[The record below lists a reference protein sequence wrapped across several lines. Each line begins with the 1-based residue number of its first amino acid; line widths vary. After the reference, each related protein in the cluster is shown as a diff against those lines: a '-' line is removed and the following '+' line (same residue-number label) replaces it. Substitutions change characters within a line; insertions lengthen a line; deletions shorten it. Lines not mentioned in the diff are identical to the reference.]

1 MSNVQINVTLSRLHK
16 VIDRLKEAIAE
27 QTAKVN
33 AVAAATITTSSA
45 LVSLERLRL
54 SGVAAVEASAEVEL
68 LLALQA
74 NLRQLVS
81 ATNEKTGISDVMA
94 KQDALTRLLAVKKSL
109 LQVESKVSLDEA
121 AAQLQAYQASPS
133 REYSSSIPVNV
144 LSVEALAAVKE
155 DVRRIQKELYA
166 LSDKLAAL
174 NATQVPLELP
184 QHLAEKFGLV

>member
-1 MSNVQINVTLSRLHK
+1 MSNVQIKVTLSRLHK

-121 AAQLQAYQASPS
+121 AAQLQAYQASTS

>member
-16 VIDRLKEAIAE
+16 VIDRLKEAITE
-27 QTAKVN
+27 QTNKVN
-33 AVAAATITTSSA
+33 AAAGATVTTNSA
-45 LVSLERLRL
+45 LVSLARLRL
-54 SGVAAVEASAEVEL
+54 SGVAAMESSAEVEN

-81 ATNEKTGISDVMA
+81 TTNEKTGISEVMA

-109 LQVESKVSLDEA
+109 VQVESKVSLDEA
-121 AAQLQAYQASPS
+121 AAQLQAYQASTS
-133 REYSSSIPVNV
+133 REYSSAIPVNV
-144 LSVEALAAVKE
+144 LSVDALDAAKE